1 MVNLSHMANDGCR
14 GELCPMTTEQYVR
27 QNKDLRTRIENMKIA
42 RQISEDELGLE
53 IQELKQ
59 ELRSKVNQIRLLQSH
74 IAKMEEAYN
83 RAETDNVVLQ
93 RRCEEISDKCRS
105 LADSVTVLTVRIN
118 KDSSNSCKPVSYTH
132 LTLPTN

>member
-14 GELCPMTTEQYVR
+14 GELCPMTTEQHVR

-83 RAETDNVVLQ
+83 R
-93 RRCEEISDKCRS
+93 CR
-105 LADSVTVLTVRIN
+105 N
-118 KDSSNSCKPVSYTH
+118 G
-132 LTLPTN
+132 